1 MERKTAQELMN
12 DITDFVNVYGFDKE
26 GFKDAFRRQH
36 RTLQQSTIRMF
47 LEVIEMVGKE
57 DYSTDPRNED
67 AKKVCGELVK
77 GFRMLKENETG
88 YKHDSFFPS
97 QFLGHI

>member
-1 MERKTAQELMN
+1 
-12 DITDFVNVYGFDKE
+12 
-26 GFKDAFRRQH
+26 
-36 RTLQQSTIRMF
+36 
-47 LEVIEMVGKE
+47 MVGKE
-57 DYSTDPRNED
+57 DYSTDLRNED

-88 YKHDSFFPS
+88 HKHDSFFPS

>member
-1 MERKTAQELMN
+1 MAKKTAQELME
-12 DITDFVNVYGFDKE
+12 DITDFVNAYGFDKE
-26 GFKDAFRRQH
+26 GFKEAFRRQH

-47 LEVIEMVGKE
+47 LEVIEMVGDEK
-57 DYSTDPRNED
+57 YPTDLRNED
-67 AKKVCGELVK
+67 AKNVCKDLVK
-77 GFRMLKENETG
+77 GFRLLKENETG